1 MWFSLKNML
10 KKYEPL
16 ILSKEI
22 HVRCN
27 IAMTDYKKKCKPK
40 NKKQFTRNILT
51 EKTRYIKGDISN
63 YYSRKLA
70 KTILLELEIN

>member
-1 MWFSLKNML
+1 MNKKKFNWCGSHKKICL

-40 NKKQFTRNILT
+40 NKK
-51 EKTRYIKGDISN
+51 
-63 YYSRKLA
+63 
-70 KTILLELEIN
+70 